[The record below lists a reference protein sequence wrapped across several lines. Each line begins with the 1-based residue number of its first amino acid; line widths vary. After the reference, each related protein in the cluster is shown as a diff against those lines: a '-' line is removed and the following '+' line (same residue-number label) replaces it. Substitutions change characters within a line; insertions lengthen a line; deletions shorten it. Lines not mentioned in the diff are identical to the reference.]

1 MLVGSSVL
9 ISGAYI
15 IRTIGILFTG
25 PSRPEMA
32 KITDL
37 QPAELVA
44 AGGLVLGMII
54 LGLFPQLL
62 LDLMSE
68 SVGHMLSIYEG
79 GAL

>member
-9 ISGAYI
+9 ISVAYV

-32 KITDL
+32 KIKDL
-37 QPAELVA
+37 QPAELIA

-62 LDLMSE
+62 LDLMGA
-68 SVGHMLSIYEG
+68 SVDQMLSIVNG
-79 GAL
+79 GAS